1 MKKGFVM
8 AEKDLR
14 KLNRK
19 QLLELLLEQTER
31 AERLKAQLAET
42 EKKLR
47 DRTLAEMQ
55 AGSFA
60 EASLKLNGVFEAAEA
75 AANQYVENVKKAA
88 EANAGSENFP
98 KSAKEKI
105 ARVEKKCEERIAEI
119 EEACRIRIAEVEAR
133 SKEVELT
140 AEEKIK
146 KLSKVLRLMYA
157 EKQLLES
164 IFEDINIE

>member
-1 MKKGFVM
+1 MTD
-8 AEKDLR
+8 KDLK

-19 QLLELLLEQTER
+19 QLLELLLEQTEKVEKLQR
-31 AERLKAQLAET
+31 QLAET
-42 EKKLR
+42 DKKLH
-47 DRTLAEMQ
+47 DRTLSEMQ

-75 AANQYVENVKKAA
+75 AANQYVENVKKSVLAQNST
-88 EANAGSENFP
+88 EKLP
-98 KSAKEKI
+98 KSARERI
-105 ARVEKKCEERIAEI
+105 AAIEKKYEERIAEI
-119 EEACRIRIAEVEAR
+119 EQSCEARIAAAEAR
-133 SKEVELT
+133 CKERENA

-146 KLSKVLRLMYA
+146 KLSHVLRLMYE

>member
-1 MKKGFVM
+1 MT
-8 AEKDLR
+8 EKDLR

-19 QLLELLLEQTER
+19 QLLELLLEQTKR
-31 AERLKAQLAET
+31 AEKLQSRLDEA

-47 DRTLAEMQ
+47 DRTISEME

-75 AANQYVENVKKAA
+75 AATQYIENVKRSTVN
-88 EANAGSENFP
+88 EIVTVP
-98 KSAKEKI
+98 KSAREKV
-105 ARVEKKCEERIAEI
+105 ARIEKSCEERIAEV
-119 EEACRIRIAEVEAR
+119 EENCRVRIAEAEAR
-133 SKEVELT
+133 SKE
-140 AEEKIK
+140 AEKAATEKIK
-146 KLSKVLRLMYA
+146 KLSKVLRLMYE